1 MRKEILRMC
10 VVTKERL
17 EKRELLRIVKSKDG
31 EVLID
36 TTGKLNGKG
45 AYIKKDKGILE
56 KAKKSKALDK
66 ALNCAIPDNIY
77 EEIEKYI

>member
-45 AYIKKDKGILE
+45 AYIKKDKGILD